1 MPVKVEHQVGEEGK
15 DNKRFQV
22 KKINPNVSA

>member
-1 MPVKVEHQVGEEGK
+1 MPVKLEHQVGKEGK